1 MCLVISFCFLLYL
14 DINNV
19 GGTWALD
26 KEVRFREDSHRA
38 FLWVFSND
46 IAADEVSISKP
57 LPSKEFVV

>member
-1 MCLVISFCFLLYL
+1 M
-14 DINNV
+14 

-26 KEVRFREDSHRA
+26 KEVRLGEDSHRA

-57 LPSKEFVV
+57 LPSKEFVVWCEEN